1 MDEPTRQR
9 VAAPA
14 LPAIRLE
21 HLWIALALCI
31 TGVFISLTP
40 TLPNDFW
47 WHLKI
52 GQIIAESGIPNTN
65 MFAWTLPADE
75 PFVYQSWLGE
85 LLFYWL
91 YQLGGLPM
99 VIFARNLLG
108 TAAFAVVA
116 YEAHRRSGSWR
127 LAALAVLLAAAMTIN
142 NFTTRTQNWSWVP
155 FALYL
160 SILGAYA
167 DRQLSARWLGLLPL
181 IMLFWVNAHGAFTM
195 GILVSGAF
203 VTGETLSRLFR
214 RPEAL
219 NWRLLRP
226 LYLALGGIFAATLVN
241 PLGPGIYTYVLDLL
255 TDAPSQSLINEW
267 QSPTPR
273 SLAGAFFYAGVLAVV
288 VAFGFGRRR
297 PGISEMILVCGLAWQ
312 AFLGVRY
319 VVWFGMAIMPIM
331 VQSFGPSRTA
341 FGAARPRRM
350 SRREGGA
357 GGLANS
363 LVLLGLLLA
372 FAAVQPWFK
381 PLLQL
386 PAPYQN
392 LFVDMP
398 NAPLLFT
405 SNTPVAATEHLRQN
419 PCDGN
424 VLNELGQG
432 SYLAWGLY
440 PVNQH
445 FIDPRVE
452 LFPMDIWHDYIALTE
467 GRRVAELLDEYD
479 IACVVLDSGHQP
491 ALAETMPELAGW
503 QQTFADER
511 SEVWRR

>member
-14 LPAIRLE
+14 LPAVRLE
-21 HLWIALALCI
+21 HLWIALALCL

-47 WHLKI
+47 WHLSI
-52 GQIIAESGIPNTN
+52 GRIIAESGIPDTN
-65 MFAWTLPADE
+65 MFAWTLPADA

-85 LLFYWL
+85 LLFYRL

-108 TAAFAVVA
+108 TAAFGMVA

-127 LAALAVLLAAAMTIN
+127 LAALAVLFAAAMTIN
-142 NFTTRTQNWSWVP
+142 NFTTRTQNWSWLP

-160 SILGAYA
+160 SILGAYV
-167 DRQLSARWLGLLPL
+167 DRQLAARWLWLLPL

-203 VTGETLSRLFR
+203 VVGETLSRLLR

-226 LYLALGGIFAATLVN
+226 LYLALGGILVATLVN
-241 PLGPGIYTYVLDLL
+241 PLGPGIYAYVLDLL
-255 TDAPSQSLINEW
+255 TDAPSQRLINEW

-273 SLAGAFFYAGVLAVV
+273 SLAGAFFYAGVLAVIV
-288 VAFGFGRRR
+288 GFGFGRRR
-297 PGISEMILVCGLAWQ
+297 PGISAMILVCGLAWQ

-331 VQSFGPSRTA
+331 VQSFGPPRTA
-341 FGAARPRRM
+341 FGAAPAHRP

-357 GGLANS
+357 GGPANG
-363 LVLLGLLLA
+363 LVLLALLLA

-381 PLLQL
+381 PALQL

-392 LFVDMP
+392 LFVDLP
-398 NAPLLFT
+398 GAPLLFT
-405 SNTPVAATEHLRQN
+405 TDTPVAATEHLRAQ
-419 PCDGN
+419 PCGGN
-424 VLNELGQG
+424 LLNELGQG
-432 SYLAWGLY
+432 SYLAWRLY
-440 PVNQH
+440 PLNQH

-452 LFPMDIWHDYIALTE
+452 LFPLELWDDYIALTE
-467 GRRVAELLDEYD
+467 GRRVAALLAQYD
-479 IACVVLDSGHQP
+479 IACVILDRGHQP
-491 ALAETMPELAGW
+491 ALAAAMPQMTGW

-511 SEVWRR
+511 SAVWRR